1 MNIFKI
7 IIFEFFYVLFV
18 MAILFIIMVKIPISD
33 FGINDTLETS
43 VRKQNVGLVVGDGG
57 G

>member
-18 MAILFIIMVKIPISD
+18 MAILFIIMVKISISD